1 VNDLFVLW
9 FPYENSCIVR
19 KRLLVYAAM
28 ELIITPECLSRE
40 ELTHELSVR
49 GTKVTDADGVDKLVH
64 NLKYY
69 LALESS
75 GVLFETG
82 PRLDPKY
89 EMKRCSEILT
99 EIQELLARVLD
110 EANNSTIATKI
121 AHLRKRLSRFAAEP
135 GPQVEAKGEL
145 TADLNRAID
154 SFTTRVKFLAET
166 PELSMRSGPL
176 EFGATSSPRRTE
188 RVVEQ
193 TPSRS
198 YHNWGQEIGSWNIV
212 FKGDRCNDLAVF
224 DFIVEVNERCAS
236 LGLPQ
241 DDLLRHAKLLFK
253 GDALIW
259 YRMIENRV
267 SSWPDLCD
275 RLKEEFLPIGY
286 SDTARENLLRYRQ
299 TGGQTI
305 GMFLA
310 RFEQLES
317 YLPRPLPFPEKMTAI
332 RRNILPYYQDRLW
345 DKEVDTPDELY
356 RLCRRLDANRFSIDQ
371 HVDAQ
376 RRAQSHKDRAANAST
391 APKVTTSRPE
401 EITCPRCKKT
411 GHEVRDCQYARKIKC
426 FGCGKPDY
434 TITNC
439 PNCTRDLGNGSG
451 GQRN

>member
-1 VNDLFVLW
+1 
-9 FPYENSCIVR
+9 
-19 KRLLVYAAM
+19 M

-198 YHNWGQEIGSWNIV
+198 YHNWGQGIGSWNIV

-259 YRMIENRV
+259 YRMVENRV

>member
-1 VNDLFVLW
+1 
-9 FPYENSCIVR
+9 
-19 KRLLVYAAM
+19 M

-135 GPQVEAKGEL
+135 GPQVEAKGAL

-193 TPSRS
+193 IPSRS
-198 YHNWGQEIGSWNIV
+198 YHNWGQEIGSWSIV

-241 DDLLRHAKLLFK
+241 DDLLRQ
-253 GDALIW
+253 I
-259 YRMIENRV
+259 I
-267 SSWPDLCD
+267 
-275 RLKEEFLPIGY
+275 I
-286 SDTARENLLRYRQ
+286 
-299 TGGQTI
+299 
-305 GMFLA
+305 
-310 RFEQLES
+310 
-317 YLPRPLPFPEKMTAI
+317 
-332 RRNILPYYQDRLW
+332 
-345 DKEVDTPDELY
+345 
-356 RLCRRLDANRFSIDQ
+356 
-371 HVDAQ
+371 Q
-376 RRAQSHKDRAANAST
+376 RRCLNLVPHGRK
-391 APKVTTSRPE
+391 
-401 EITCPRCKKT
+401 PRVQLA
-411 GHEVRDCQYARKIKC
+411 G
-426 FGCGKPDY
+426 
-434 TITNC
+434 
-439 PNCTRDLGNGSG
+439 LM
-451 GQRN
+451 

>member
-1 VNDLFVLW
+1 
-9 FPYENSCIVR
+9 
-19 KRLLVYAAM
+19 M

-176 EFGATSSPRRTE
+176 EFGAASSPRRTE
-188 RVVEQ
+188 RVVERLVADLIPYFC
-193 TPSRS
+193 TRSSRRPRDEEDLPPCCRS
-198 YHNWGQEIGSWNIV
+198 VREIES
-212 FKGDRCNDLAVF
+212 VF
-224 DFIVEVNERCAS
+224 D
-236 LGLPQ
+236 
-241 DDLLRHAKLLFK
+241 K
-253 GDALIW
+253 
-259 YRMIENRV
+259 
-267 SSWPDLCD
+267 
-275 RLKEEFLPIGY
+275 
-286 SDTARENLLRYRQ
+286 
-299 TGGQTI
+299 
-305 GMFLA
+305 
-310 RFEQLES
+310 
-317 YLPRPLPFPEKMTAI
+317 
-332 RRNILPYYQDRLW
+332 
-345 DKEVDTPDELY
+345 VDS
-356 RLCRRLDANRFSIDQ
+356 F
-371 HVDAQ
+371 
-376 RRAQSHKDRAANAST
+376 
-391 APKVTTSRPE
+391 
-401 EITCPRCKKT
+401 
-411 GHEVRDCQYARKIKC
+411 
-426 FGCGKPDY
+426 
-434 TITNC
+434 
-439 PNCTRDLGNGSG
+439 
-451 GQRN
+451 